1 MKNIF
6 EWAISGAQN
15 IYSVVFEEKEMED
28 AIKDVTITTS
38 TSTVTVYVVGASGTA
53 IKSMMHS
60 YKNSIARTIG
70 KSNVPTMI
78 SIILDKMKNNHNY
91 SKK

>member
-38 TSTVTVYVVGASGTA
+38 TSTVTVYNVFVYVK
-53 IKSMMHS
+53 IIQVNNLD
-60 YKNSIARTIG
+60 YIYLVFINS
-70 KSNVPTMI
+70 K
-78 SIILDKMKNNHNY
+78 
-91 SKK
+91 